1 VTPSH
6 QAVPGT
12 LRLVGALGVD
22 NLDPAASD
30 FSHARQLQRLFARQ
44 LFTYPDPAAEG
55 WRGSTTPVPDLAAEL
70 PSRANGGTGRGGA
83 EIQIRLRRDVYWDT
97 SPARPV
103 TAHDVV
109 RGLKRLACPFAR
121 CGTLTYFTSTIVGMA
136 AFADDYAASVT
147 GPSADACARFHEEN
161 QIPGA
166 LAIDDHTLRFT
177 LNFPAN
183 DILNILALGCASAA
197 PAEYDAFVPGDDGA
211 SDRIVSCGPYRIAG
225 RSRELTIFEPNPAW
239 IPASDPIRERNFDVI
254 RIDHT
259 VPDEVRAHELVE
271 AGDADLPYAVPVPQ
285 QWLSGA
291 QRPGLRVY
299 PGSILNPYL
308 VFNLADA
315 TSTMTR
321 DRDVRVAIAL
331 SIDKHKVNDA
341 YGTQLTDNPLRGVVP
356 PGNIGFVDDDP
367 YPTPGDRGDAD
378 RAKRLLAKTG
388 FIGAEIRIAYR
399 DVGFT
404 PRIAA
409 AVAEDVAAAGLSP
422 VLVPVPGEDFYGTFL
437 KDVRHARGGE
447 WHIAVAGYIPD
458 WYGNSGR
465 SIIEPL
471 FRSSPQPGPCNYGGY
486 SNREVDRL
494 IEAATSERDD
504 KSAEQLWQRANR
516 LVMHDLAIV
525 PTQSH
530 GTPRYHG
537 PTVTNARFIPSM
549 ESFDLTALRPDLSD
563 GNNV

>member
-1 VTPSH
+1 MSSSL
-6 QAVPGT
+6 QAVHGT

-44 LFTYPDPAAEG
+44 LFTYPAAED
-55 WRGSTTPVPDLAAEL
+55 WRDSTTPVPDLAAEI
-70 PSRANGGTGRGGA
+70 PSRENGGLRRGGT
-83 EIQIRLRRDVYWDT
+83 EIRIRMRRDVYWDT
-97 SPARPV
+97 SPARQV
-103 TAHDVV
+103 TAHDII

-121 CGTLTYFTSTIVGMA
+121 CGTLTYFTSTIAGMG
-136 AFADDYAASVT
+136 AFADNYAKNVP
-147 GPSADACARFHEEN
+147 GPDADACVLFQEEN

-166 LAIDDHTLRFT
+166 HAIDDHTLRLT
-177 LNFPAN
+177 LKFPAN

-197 PAEYDAFVPGDDGA
+197 PSEYDAFVPGDDRT
-211 SDRIVSCGPYRIAG
+211 SDRIVSCGPYRIAE

-239 IPASDPIRERNFDVI
+239 ISASDPVRERNFTAI

-259 VPDEVRAHELVE
+259 ISDELRAHELVE
-271 AGDADLPYAVPVPQ
+271 TDDADLPYAVPVPQ
-285 QWLSGA
+285 QWLSDA
-291 QRPGLRVY
+291 RRPGLRVY

-308 VFNLADA
+308 VFNLSDD

-321 DRDVRVAIAL
+321 DRNVRVAIAL
-331 SIDKHKVNDA
+331 SIDKHKINDS
-341 YGTQLTDNPLRGVVP
+341 YGTPLTDSPLRGVIP

-367 YPTPGDRGDAD
+367 YPTPEDRGDVA
-378 RAKRLLAKTG
+378 AAGALLTQAG
-388 FIGAEIRIAYR
+388 FEGAEVRIAYR

-409 AVAEDVAAAGLSP
+409 AVAEDLAAAGLAP
-422 VLVPVPGEDFYGTFL
+422 ALVPVPGEDFYGSFL
-437 KDVRHARGGE
+437 KDVRHAHRGE
-447 WHIAVAGYIPD
+447 WHIALVGYIPD
-458 WYGNSGR
+458 WYGNNGR

-471 FRSSPQPGPCNYGGY
+471 FRSSPEPGSCNFGGY
-486 SNREVDRL
+486 SNCEVDRL
-494 IEAATSERDD
+494 IEAATIEPDE
-504 KSAEQLWQRANR
+504 KNAENLWQQANR

-537 PTVTNARFIPSM
+537 PFVTNARFVPSM
-549 ESFDLTALRPDLSD
+549 ESFDLTALRPVLRD
-563 GNNV
+563 GNNM